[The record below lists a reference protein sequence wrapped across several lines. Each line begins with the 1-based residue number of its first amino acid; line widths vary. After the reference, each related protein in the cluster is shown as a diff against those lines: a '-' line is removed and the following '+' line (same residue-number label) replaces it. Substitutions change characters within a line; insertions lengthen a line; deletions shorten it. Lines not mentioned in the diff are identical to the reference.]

1 MNVVEPGSRAES
13 ILNRAKD
20 LILRPVPTWDEID
33 QEEATIEGLYRS
45 WVLPLAAVPAV
56 CQALGWLAFRGGIGI
71 FGIRFHVNVLGVLT
85 QAAVSYVLTLVGVFL
100 MAVVLD
106 ELALRFGGERSRTQA
121 FKLAAYSA
129 SAAWLGGVFLL
140 LPAPGG
146 LLAALAGC
154 YSLYLFYLG
163 LPKLMRSNPDQ
174 TLTYFALSLVV
185 MLGLGLLM
193 GILTSCAGGWYGP
206 VSIY

>member
-1 MNVVEPGSRAES
+1 MNVVEPGSRAEN
-13 ILNRAKD
+13 ILLRAKE
-20 LILRPVPTWDEID
+20 LILRPLPTWDEID
-33 QEEATIEGLYRS
+33 KEDATVEGLYRS

-56 CQALGWLAFRGGIGI
+56 SQALGWLAFRGGWL

-85 QAAVSYVLTLVGVFL
+85 QAAVSYALTLVGVFV

-121 FKLAAYSA
+121 FKLVAYSA
-129 SAAWLGGVFLL
+129 SAAWLGGVFMM

-146 LLAALAGC
+146 LLTALAGL

-163 LPKLMRSNPDQ
+163 LPKLMRSDADQ
-174 TLTYFALSLVV
+174 TATYFALALVI
-185 MLGLGLLM
+185 MIGLGLLM

>member
-1 MNVVEPGSRAES
+1 MNVVEPESRAEH
-13 ILNRAKD
+13 ILLRAKD
-20 LILRPVPTWDEID
+20 LILRPLPTWDEID
-33 QEEATIEGLYRS
+33 KEDATIEGLYRS
-45 WVLPLAAVPAV
+45 WVAPLALVPAV
-56 CQALGWLAFRGGIGI
+56 CQALGWLAFHGGWL
-71 FGIRFHVNVLGVLT
+71 FGIRFHVSVLGVLT
-85 QAAVSYVLTLVGVFL
+85 QAAVSYALTLVGVFVL
-100 MAVVLD
+100 AVVLD

-121 FKLAAYSA
+121 FKLVSYSA
-129 SAAWLGGVFLL
+129 CAAWLGGLFLL

-146 LLAALAGC
+146 VLAFLAGC
-154 YSLYLFYLG
+154 YSLYLLYLG
-163 LPKLMRSNPDQ
+163 LPKLMRSDPDQ